1 MLNRCRGWFAALT
14 GAIFLL
20 STGVYLDFATEFRP
34 ESVATPLFLLAL
46 LFTSSDSARW
56 SRLRSLA
63 SGAALILAVWS
74 SEKAL
79 FYGIIFFFAVFAD
92 LLRARRPFL
101 LARPDYFVLGSTL
114 ILLTIGAYL
123 TVTANWLPSWRW
135 AFAWAFEHEKHYPGF
150 SPLLYLGSVSRQ
162 DGWILGLGI
171 AGWISEARKISICRL
186 PVDRRFIIIWTYW
199 AAFLSFVVQRAP
211 YPYSLVPFVALNA
224 VYGGRFIA
232 LVYQY
237 LTTRFP
243 HHAGIPTAALIV
255 LAFSQW
261 DYVPRRVNQP
271 EKTNLPQLET
281 LRTIG
286 QLTRSDDSLYDNTG
300 GFVARPSAH
309 FFYFTDA
316 AVRNTMKAFL
326 NKEMPAAIRKNRA
339 LVYLHDIRFQSLP
352 DELKAFITEHYQPY
366 TSDIWIWGKRFDS
379 TLSDWNFEALE
390 SGTYFIYP
398 ATIVERGKLL
408 IGDMSLHTSRITL
421 GSGVYRV
428 RWEGPATQFYLMW
441 LPRNGRTFR
450 PIEDRQP
457 RFSRLF

>member
-1 MLNRCRGWFAALT
+1 M
-14 GAIFLL
+14 
-20 STGVYLDFATEFRP
+20 
-34 ESVATPLFLLAL
+34 
-46 LFTSSDSARW
+46 
-56 SRLRSLA
+56 
-63 SGAALILAVWS
+63 
-74 SEKAL
+74 
-79 FYGIIFFFAVFAD
+79 
-92 LLRARRPFL
+92 
-101 LARPDYFVLGSTL
+101 
-114 ILLTIGAYL
+114 
-123 TVTANWLPSWRW
+123 
-135 AFAWAFEHEKHYPGF
+135 
-150 SPLLYLGSVSRQ
+150 
-162 DGWILGLGI
+162 
-171 AGWISEARKISICRL
+171 
-186 PVDRRFIIIWTYW
+186 
-199 AAFLSFVVQRAP
+199 SFVVQRAP

-309 FFYFTDA
+309 VFYFTDA